1 MNTVETDE
9 KVDPVGTREKF
20 EDTREFG
27 ADIQQ
32 LMNLIVNSFYSNND
46 IFLREL
52 ISNASDA
59 INKQK
64 FAKLTS
70 KDTGTDTTHEDYCI
84 TITPSENKK
93 YLTIEDNGVGM
104 NGEELCRCLGTIAT
118 SGTKSFI
125 EAISSSTSSA
135 SDSMIGQFG
144 VGFYSAFL
152 VAENVEVVTRKEND
166 ASVWT
171 WKSDGKSGYS
181 ISEAVRDGDESV
193 ISHGTRIV
201 LKLKSTDENEDVRKY
216 ADETTLRQI
225 ILKHSQFVAY
235 PIKLWTK
242 KSREVKVHDDG
253 ESKTSDDGAADDG
266 AADDGAA
273 DYGTAD
279 YGTADDVTVEDV
291 PDVQFDE
298 SKESSA
304 SIPIVEE
311 YHEWVVVNEEKP
323 IWTKPPSTV
332 SDEEYES
339 FYKTI
344 SGNWD
349 KYATKTHFSIEG
361 NLQFTTLLYIPKRAP
376 FNMFTVDEKK
386 NSKMKLYARRVLISD
401 ECDDLLP
408 DWLNFVSGV
417 VDSYDLP
424 LNVSREILQENKF
437 MSIMKKHIV
446 KKCIAAL
453 TSFAEDEAAY
463 AEWYPQFSKSLKLG
477 VHEDSRNIEKLAI
490 LLRLDSTHCNDE
502 TETDETGKTDDND
515 NNDFNETKTGA
526 TALRTLDQY
535 VENMKE
541 GQPGIYYIT
550 GETRAVVCN
559 SPFIEKL
566 KKLNYEVLYMTDP
579 MDEYML
585 QKLKEYNGHKFISV
599 TTVSLEGLDE
609 DLTSLQESYSATCD
623 FFVEV
628 LGKKHVE
635 KVVVSKRV
643 VESPACLVTADHG
656 LSANMERILKA
667 QALSTSQ
674 ARFMFHG
681 KKTLEINPEHPI
693 IKTVYSAVEAGHT
706 NEHTRDLVELV
717 YDTTVLTSG
726 FTLERPHV
734 FSKRIHRIIATM
746 TPVLHDTS
754 ETKEEIVQ

>member
-9 KVDPVGTREKF
+9 NVEPVGTGEKF

-32 LMNLIVNSFYSNND
+32 LMNLIVNSFYSNKD

-70 KDTGTDTTHEDYCI
+70 SDTGTDTTHEDYCI
-84 TITPSENKK
+84 TITPSDDKK
-93 YLTIEDNGVGM
+93 YLIIEDNGVGM
-104 NGEELCRCLGTIAT
+104 NGDELCRCLGTIAT

-193 ISHGTRIV
+193 VSHGTRII
-201 LKLKSTDENEDVRKY
+201 LKLKSTDGNEDVQKY

-225 ILKHSQFVAY
+225 ILKHSQFVEY

-253 ESKTSDDGAADDG
+253 ESKTSDDGAADD
-266 AADDGAA
+266 
-273 DYGTAD
+273 
-279 YGTADDVTVEDV
+279 VTVEDV
-291 PDVQFDE
+291 QDVQFNE

-304 SIPIVEE
+304 SSPIMEE

-386 NSKMKLYARRVLISD
+386 HSKMKLYARRVLISD

-453 TSFAEDEAAY
+453 TSFSEDEAAY

-477 VHEDSRNIEKLAI
+477 VHEDSRNIEKLAK
-490 LLRLDSTHCNDE
+490 LLRFDSTRC
-502 TETDETGKTDDND
+502 TDETGATDDNND
-515 NNDFNETKTGA
+515 NNDNNETKTGA
-526 TALRTLDQY
+526 TTLRTLDQY

-550 GETRAVVCN
+550 GETREVVCN

-566 KKLNYEVLYMTDP
+566 QKLNYEVLYMTDP

-585 QKLKEYNGHKFISV
+585 QKLKEYNGNKFISV

-628 LGKKHVE
+628 LGKKLVE

-674 ARFMFHG
+674 ARFMFQG

-693 IKTVYSAVEAGHT
+693 IQTVYRAVEAGKT
-706 NEHTRDLVELV
+706 NDHTRDLVELV
-717 YDTTVLTSG
+717 FDTTVLTSG

-754 ETKEEIVQ
+754 ETKEEYVQTNVQ

>member
-1 MNTVETDE
+1 MNTIEIDENVEPLET
-9 KVDPVGTREKF
+9 GEKF

-32 LMNLIVNSFYSNND
+32 LMNLIVNSFYSNKD

-59 INKQK
+59 INKHK

-70 KDTGTDTTHEDYCI
+70 SDTGTETTHEEYCI
-84 TITPSENKK
+84 TITPSDDKK

-152 VAENVEVVTRKEND
+152 VAENVKVVTRKEND

-201 LKLKSTDENEDVRKY
+201 LKLKSTNGNEDVRKY
-216 ADETTLRQI
+216 ADETTLRKI
-225 ILKHSQFVAY
+225 ILKHSQFVEY

-253 ESKTSDDGAADDG
+253 ESKTSDDGAADD
-266 AADDGAA
+266 
-273 DYGTAD
+273 
-279 YGTADDVTVEDV
+279 VKVEDV
-291 PDVQFDE
+291 QDVQDVQFDG
-298 SKESSA
+298 SKASSA
-304 SIPIVEE
+304 SSPIMEE

-386 NSKMKLYARRVLISD
+386 HSKMKLYARRVLISD

-453 TSFAEDEAAY
+453 TLFAEDEAAY

-477 VHEDSRNIEKLAI
+477 VHEDSRNIEKLAK
-490 LLRLDSTHCNDE
+490 LLRFDSTRC
-502 TETDETGKTDDND
+502 TDETGATDDNND
-515 NNDFNETKTGA
+515 NNDNNETKTGA
-526 TALRTLDQY
+526 TTLRTLDQY

-550 GETRAVVCN
+550 GETREVVCN

-566 KKLNYEVLYMTDP
+566 QKLNYEVLYMTDP

-585 QKLKEYNGHKFISV
+585 QKLKEYNGYKLISV

-693 IKTVYSAVEAGHT
+693 IKTVYSAVEAGNT